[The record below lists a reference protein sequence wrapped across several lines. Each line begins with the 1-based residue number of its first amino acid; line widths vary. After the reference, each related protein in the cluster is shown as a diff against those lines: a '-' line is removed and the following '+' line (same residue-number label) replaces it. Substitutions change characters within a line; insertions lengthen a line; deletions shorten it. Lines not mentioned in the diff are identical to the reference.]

1 MAQEE
6 LFLTMSVKPETVLI
20 TGAAGFIGSRVAAH
34 LLEAGFNVIGLERP
48 GCDLFRV
55 KRLLPRVKVYR
66 LPGEKASSVLR
77 KEKIDG
83 IIHLATYYRKR
94 HAPADVGPMMR
105 TNIEMPA
112 LLLEAAVA
120 AGVKWFINTG
130 TFFECELPRR
140 GPLKETAPIAPWN
153 LYAST
158 KTAFD
163 GILKTY
169 AASGAMKAMTIR
181 LFSPYGPNDNP
192 DKVIPYLV
200 SSLLRGDTVK
210 LAGPLQKL
218 SFIYVDD
225 IADAYLKAAGK
236 AGSLRKHETVNIGGG
251 KSHDVLEVIRTLEAV
266 SGGKLAFTLPPG
278 KARGPKP
285 PVFADLR
292 KARSLLG
299 WRPRYDIRR
308 GLKLTFDSCRNAAL
322 SGRL

>member
-1 MAQEE
+1 
-6 LFLTMSVKPETVLI
+6 MSVKSETVLI
-20 TGAAGFIGSRVAAH
+20 TGAAGFIGCRVAAR
-34 LLEAGFNVIGLERP
+34 LLEAGFRVVGLERP

-55 KRLLPRVKVYR
+55 KRLLPRIKIYR
-66 LPGEKASSVLR
+66 LPGEKAASVLR

-83 IIHLATYYRKR
+83 VIHLATYYRKR

-105 TNIEMPA
+105 TNVEMPA

-181 LFSPYGPNDNP
+181 LFSPYGPDDNP

-200 SSLLRGDTVK
+200 NSLLKGSPVK
-210 LAGPLQKL
+210 LSGPGQKL

-225 IADAYLKAAGK
+225 IAAAYVRAAK
-236 AGSLRKHETVNIGGG
+236 TAGRLRRHETVNVGAAR
-251 KSHDVLEVIRTLEAV
+251 SHDVREVIAALEAV
-266 SGGKLAFTLPPG
+266 SGAKLDASYPPA
-278 KARGPKP
+278 ARPAP
-285 PVFADLR
+285 PVVADLR

-299 WRPRYDIRR
+299 WRPRWDIRK
-308 GLKLTFDSCRNAAL
+308 GLKSTFEHYRARGKA
-322 SGRL
+322 R